1 MGSWYDRYPGN
12 KNFGRDVL
20 MNSRV
25 KRVALI
31 SPLEE
36 NPPLEGFSRIMN
48 LPRYGTTSVATAI
61 KNAGYEIRV
70 FSEYV
75 RCKIDWDYV
84 LGADYVCFG
93 TLSSSS
99 LKAYE
104 IADLIKVKRQIPII
118 FGGSHASV
126 LAEDCLAHCDY
137 VVRNEGEAAVLELLN
152 ALDQGK
158 GGEDIKGISYKD
170 KQGRI
175 IHNPDREFM
184 ADIDMV
190 PDISLLENYRPISFM
205 DNARNYL
212 REKRFHVN
220 AQILQTS
227 RGCPNKCSFCFGRVE
242 LGNKYRMRSIESI
255 ILDIK
260 NKIKILKT
268 TWFYVV
274 DNEFTINR
282 KRTRELLNRLIEE
295 FGGKLQLLIFA
306 RIEIYRDE
314 ELLKLMKK
322 AGVYR
327 IYLGIESVND
337 HSLKE
342 YNKSQTLDD
351 IKKSIQTIY
360 AHGLEIF
367 ASLVLGSDQDTR
379 QSIRDTFTFL
389 VEYKVH
395 AICVLSVYDFPYK
408 EKTLGIPQVF
418 PDNRFIHNDWRFYNG
433 NFVIHY
439 PKRMKPSTLQ
449 QELINGTKRF
459 YSKMRCLKAL
469 FFKGKIDYFAQFYS
483 LKPVLETMEKYMACL
498 KKYEH
503 GLYDED
509 ENLIEENLPKNEK
522 PELKRYLPI

>member
-1 MGSWYDRYPGN
+1 MS
-12 KNFGRDVL
+12 
-20 MNSRV
+20 SEE

-36 NPPLEGFSRIMN
+36 SPPLEGFSRIMN

-61 KNAGYEIRV
+61 RDAGYEVRV

-75 RCKIDWDYV
+75 RSEIDWDYV
-84 LGADYVCFG
+84 LDADYVCFG

-104 IADLIKVKRQIPII
+104 MADLIKLKRQIPVI

-126 LAEDCLAHCDY
+126 LAEDCLGHCDY
-137 VVRNEGEAAVLELLN
+137 VVRNEGEAAVLELLKT
-152 ALDQGK
+152 LDDGRNV
-158 GGEDIKGISYKD
+158 GDIKGISYKD
-170 KQGRI
+170 EHGRI

-184 ADIDMV
+184 TDIDRV
-190 PDISLLENYRPISFM
+190 PDISLVENYRPISFM
-205 DNARNYL
+205 DNVRYYL
-212 REKRFHVN
+212 RKKRFHVN

-242 LGNKYRMRSIESI
+242 LGSKYRMRSIESI
-255 ILDIK
+255 IRDIK

-295 FGGKLQLLIFA
+295 FGGRLQLLVFA
-306 RIEIYRDE
+306 RIEICQDE
-314 ELLKLMKK
+314 ELLELMKK

-327 IYLGIESVND
+327 IYLGIESIND
-337 HSLKE
+337 NSLKE
-342 YNKSQTLDD
+342 YNKRQTLDD
-351 IKKSIQTIY
+351 IKKSIRTIY
-360 AHGLEIF
+360 SYGLEIF
-367 ASLVLGSDQDTR
+367 ASLVLGSDQDTK

-389 VEYKVH
+389 VKYNVH
-395 AICVLSVYDFPYK
+395 AICVLSIYDFPYK

-439 PKRMKPSTLQ
+439 PKQMKPSTLQ
-449 QELINGTKRF
+449 QELINGTRRF
-459 YSKMRCLKAL
+459 YSKMRRLKAL
-469 FFKGKIDYFAQFYS
+469 FFKGKIDYFTQVYS
-483 LKPVLETMEKYMACL
+483 LKPVLETMDKYMACL

-503 GLYDED
+503 GLYDEN
-509 ENLIEENLPKNEK
+509 EILIEEKLPKNDQ